1 LIRPLAN
8 KNVREN
14 KLQKSN
20 FMPLKLIQGL
30 FLWHKSGNDVGDK
43 QDQRLET
50 KDKST
55 ESSEIA
61 KRITLTSKKNSESE
75 LSFPTLRTFQP
86 INY

>member
-1 LIRPLAN
+1 
-8 KNVREN
+8 
-14 KLQKSN
+14 
-20 FMPLKLIQGL
+20 MPLKLIQGL
-30 FLWHKSGNDVGDK
+30 FLWHNSGIDVGDK

-55 ESSEIA
+55 ESSEID

-75 LSFPTLRTFQP
+75 LSLPTLRTFQP